1 MTARVV
7 AWPVAGV
14 RVLVAPT
21 ATDARGAAAL
31 EREWARRCAENPRL
45 HDGPVLAV
53 ESVDAARG
61 EIVGRRSTYMR
72 FVAGPALG
80 APITALGVSGVCVRR
95 GSAGLEVLMGR
106 RGAGVRIYAGM
117 WETAPRGAVEPGAKG
132 ELGLGDLAACL
143 AEEGREELGAGV
155 RVEAWS
161 VLALVKDAAAASVD
175 VCLLC
180 EVEDRGGAGSWEYAD
195 RRWTPL
201 AELVAWAR
209 GARPA
214 GAEGELSPP
223 CAALVLWEGFSGCVR
238 TRSSTP

>member
-7 AWPVAGV
+7 AWPSAGV
-14 RVLVAPT
+14 RIRVRPAEAGRP
-21 ATDARGAAAL
+21 AGL
-31 EREWARRCAENPRL
+31 EGEWARRCGENPRL

-95 GSAGLEVLMGR
+95 GAAEPQVLMGR

-117 WETAPRGAVEPGAKG
+117 WETAPRGAVEPGASD
-132 ELGLGDLAACL
+132 ELGLADLAACL
-143 AEEGREELGAGV
+143 AEEGREELGV

-161 VLALVKDAAAASVD
+161 VLAMVEDAAASSVD
-175 VCLLC
+175 LCLLC
-180 EVEDRGGAGSWEYAD
+180 EVEDRGGAGSWEYAQ
-195 RRWTPL
+195 RRWAPA
-201 AELVAWAR
+201 AELTAWAR

-214 GAEGELSPP
+214 WAEGELSPP
-223 CAALVLWEGFSGCVR
+223 CAALLLWEGFSGCAR